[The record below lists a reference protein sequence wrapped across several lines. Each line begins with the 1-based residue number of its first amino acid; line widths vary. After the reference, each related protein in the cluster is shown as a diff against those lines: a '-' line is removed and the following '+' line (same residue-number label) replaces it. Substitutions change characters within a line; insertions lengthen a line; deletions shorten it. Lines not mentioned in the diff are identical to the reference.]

1 MVGARWSAALSGKVA
16 GRKTRKTP
24 WLPVLENEIRR
35 RMGWVDEA
43 ISPFARAQRPAKAK
57 PTAPLSRAD
66 TLLFPSGERK
76 SA

>member
-1 MVGARWSAALSGKVA
+1 MTRVRWSEDDPVA
-16 GRKTRKTP
+16 PARRP
-24 WLPVLENEIRR
+24 LRWLPILERELRQ

-43 ISPFARAQRPAKAK
+43 ISPFRRVRPQPVTK
-57 PTAPLSRAD
+57 PATHLSRAD